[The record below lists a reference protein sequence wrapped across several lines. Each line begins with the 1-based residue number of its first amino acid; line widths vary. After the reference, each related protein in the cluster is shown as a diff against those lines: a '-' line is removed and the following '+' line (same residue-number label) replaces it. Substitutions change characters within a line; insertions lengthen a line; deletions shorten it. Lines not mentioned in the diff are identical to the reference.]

1 MAPRYLSELLS
12 PEVQAAESAY
22 YGRAQARPGGAE
34 ADALGPS
41 EEAFIAERDSF
52 YLGTVSPSGWPYV
65 QHRGGPTGF
74 LRVLSPTR
82 LAFADFKGNRQLLST
97 GHLRASDKVSLFLM
111 DYPNQTRLKI
121 LGRAEVLDARREPAL
136 VAQLAVPEAL
146 AKRVER
152 VFRVEVV
159 GFDWNCPA
167 YITPRYTAEQV
178 EVAVAPLRAR
188 LAELESELARLQR
201 AGGG

>member
-22 YGRAQARPGGAE
+22 YGRAQARPEGAE
-34 ADALGPS
+34 VDALGPS

-52 YLGTVSPSGWPYV
+52 YLGTVSPTGWPYV
-65 QHRGGPTGF
+65 QHRGGAPGF

-136 VAQLAVPEAL
+136 VARLAVPEAL

-178 EVAVAPLRAR
+178 EGAIAPLRAR
-188 LAELESELARLQR
+188 LAELESELARLRR